1 MFCEGFQM
9 AMPAPLKPLLYRLV
23 LNSPLKSAIHSDYI
37 IKTLKHNK
45 VIVKIAQLLNV
56 LIPVFE

>member
-23 LNSPLKSAIHSDYI
+23 LNSPLKSAIHFDYI
-37 IKTLKHNK
+37 IKDFKTQQSYSENCTITKCINSC
-45 VIVKIAQLLNV
+45 I
-56 LIPVFE
+56 